1 MRTMRTTLWK
11 TGLTAAVAGLL
22 LASAAV
28 AQKTT
33 FKDPTGD
40 DNGPGTYT
48 YPTDEVYKRGS
59 FDITEFS
66 INKKGDKVDFDVTVN
81 SPLEDPWGMK
91 TGFSLQ
97 MVFIFIDTDGKEGS
111 GSTDVPPGLNVKF
124 APTDAWDKLVILSPQ
139 PPGRVKSEV
148 EEKAAAMQ
156 SAIVIP
162 NRVKGAG
169 RTISGSVD
177 LAQLGGG
184 DPSQWGYQ
192 VVMQSNEGFPTEGD
206 LLTRKVNEYEGQHR
220 FGGGTETNC
229 DPHAIDILAGKG
241 AGGADEVQ
249 AQHDM
254 LKYECNPD
262 GTVKTGAVLKMV
274 RK

>member
-1 MRTMRTTLWK
+1 MRKMLWK

-22 LASAAV
+22 LASAAF
-28 AQKTT
+28 AQKIT

-40 DNGPGTYT
+40 DNGPGNYT
-48 YPTDEVYKRGS
+48 YPTDAVYERGS

-66 INKKGDKVDFDVTVN
+66 VNKKGDKVDFDVTVN
-81 SPLEDPWGMK
+81 SPLKDPWGMK
-91 TGFSLQ
+91 TGFSVQ
-97 MVFIFIDTDGKEGS
+97 MIFIFIDTDGKEGS
-111 GSTDVPPGLNVKF
+111 GFTDTVPGLNVKF

-148 EEKAAAMQ
+148 DDKAPAAEKA
-156 SAIVIP
+156 SILIP

-169 RTISGSVD
+169 RTISASVD
-177 LAQLGGG
+177 LAALGGG

-192 VVMQSNEGFPTEGD
+192 VVMQSNEGFPADKD
-206 LLTRKVNEYEGQHR
+206 LLTRKVNEFEGQHR
-220 FGGGTETNC
+220 FGGGTDYDC
-229 DPHAIDILAGKG
+229 DPHAIDVLAGKG

-262 GTVKTGAVLKMV
+262 GSSKTGAVLKMV